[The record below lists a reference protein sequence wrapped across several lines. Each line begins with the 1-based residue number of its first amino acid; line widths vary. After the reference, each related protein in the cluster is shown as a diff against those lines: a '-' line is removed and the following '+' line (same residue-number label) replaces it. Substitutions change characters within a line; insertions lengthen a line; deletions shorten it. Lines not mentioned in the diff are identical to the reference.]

1 MQLCIDEMSSKETEI
16 KEISEGLI
24 QCQGL
29 LIGWIEWIGLKEMLS
44 YKMWEDQDLG
54 VLVQI

>member
-54 VLVQI
+54 VLIQI